1 MFLYGFRY
9 SDIHIFSFQIFRIKD
24 SGSKIKDPGIQD
36 PGVQNPDIQDL
47 SFLRILLK

>member
-9 SDIHIFSFQIFRIKD
+9 SDIHIFSLQIFRIKD
-24 SGSKIKDPGIQD
+24 SGSRIKDPGIKD